1 MTSASSSKN
10 EEDLT
15 FSFGDTGASH
25 TLPASMLM
33 LLSLYERWIDF
44 ARMVMKSEWGPWLR
58 KVAGVWACLS
68 VVVYVAGYTC
78 GTWVHQLNAKLTR
91 FLVRRHDD

>member
-15 FSFGDTGASH
+15 FSFGDTGEFH
-25 TLPASMLM
+25 TLPAGMLM

-44 ARMVMKSEWGPWLR
+44 ARMVMKSEWGPFLR
-58 KVAGVWACLS
+58 KVAGAWACAS
-68 VVVYVAGYTC
+68 VAFYVAGATC
-78 GTWVHQLNAKLTR
+78 RSWVAKIASKVMR
-91 FLVRRHDD
+91 

>member
-1 MTSASSSKN
+1 MTSASSSKK

-15 FSFGDTGASH
+15 FSFGDAGASH

-33 LLSLYERWIDF
+33 LLSLYEKWIDF
-44 ARMVMKSEWGPWLR
+44 AQMAMKSEWGPWLR
-58 KVAGVWACLS
+58 KVAGGWACLS
-68 VVVYVAGYTC
+68 VAVYVAGYTC
-78 GTWVHQLNAKLTR
+78 GMWVHQLNAKLTG

>member
-1 MTSASSSKN
+1 MTSASSSKK

-44 ARMVMKSEWGPWLR
+44 AQMAMKSEWGPWLR
-58 KVAGVWACLS
+58 KVAGAWACLS
-68 VVVYVAGYTC
+68 VAVYVAGYTC
-78 GTWVHQLNAKLTR
+78 GMWVHQLNAKLTG
-91 FLVRRHDD
+91 FLVRNND

>member
-1 MTSASSSKN
+1 MTSASSSKK

-33 LLSLYERWIDF
+33 LLSLYEKCLVCVQ
-44 ARMVMKSEWGPWLR
+44 AAMKSEWGPWLR
-58 KVAGVWACLS
+58 KLCGAWACAS
-68 VVVYVAGYTC
+68 VAVYVAGYTC
-78 GTWVHQLNAKLTR
+78 GAWVHRLNAKLSR
-91 FLVRRHDD
+91 FLVRNND

>member
-1 MTSASSSKN
+1 MTSASSSKK

-44 ARMVMKSEWGPWLR
+44 ARMAMKSEWGPWLR
-58 KVAGVWACLS
+58 KVAGGWACLS
-68 VVVYVAGYTC
+68 VAVYVAGYTC
-78 GTWVHQLNAKLTR
+78 GMWVHQLNAKLTR